1 MTRFTLLLAGGKYHR
16 LMENEDRECA

>member
-1 MTRFTLLLAGGKYHR
+1 MTRFTLPLTDEKHHR